1 MIHQTDVGNDQDFEE
16 FYRRSTCEEANS
28 LIKTIVNQSGE
39 IIAKTTDDGALIGGH
54 HRLSLAASIGQPL
67 FWKDTGEQ
75 VTLDAVFFRQM
86 GGAHRLNA

>member
-1 MIHQTDVGNDQDFEE
+1 MKN
-16 FYRRSTCEEANS
+16 
-28 LIKTIVNQSGE
+28 IVNQVGE
-39 IIAKTTDDGALIGGH
+39 VIAKTTDDGTLIGGH

-75 VTLDAVFFRQM
+75 VTLDAAFFRQL